1 MFSYLKRRVFANT
14 INLKIF
20 RWEDN
25 PGLFSW
31 DLNKTINVLIR
42 KWQMEIIQRHAEKTM

>member
-1 MFSYLKRRVFANT
+1 MLCYLKRRVFTNM

-31 DLNKTINVLIR
+31 DLNTITNVLIR
-42 KWQMEIIQRHAEKTM
+42 EWQKEIIQRHAEQTM